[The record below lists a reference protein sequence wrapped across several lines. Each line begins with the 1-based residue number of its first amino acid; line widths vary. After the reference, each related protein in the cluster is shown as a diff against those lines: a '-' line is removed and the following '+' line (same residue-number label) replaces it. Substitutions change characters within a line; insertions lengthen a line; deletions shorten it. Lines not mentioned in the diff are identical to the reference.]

1 MFLVISGWGAL
12 KMQNLPNHKICYR
25 EAQLSSGQPGL
36 KLTFEQLDCSSC
48 KFTKEQNI
56 FTFITKN
63 FLAFLFG
70 KLLPCF
76 SFCHF
81 MKSSLASL
89 LSSLYYDLF
98 WFIALTNSFI
108 TLCKSTVAEVWYT
121 LNHSKALIKID
132 EYLRYDLQR
141 HVGHVHN
148 RGVIVLHLKFNT
160 TTENWF
166 AFCAALV
173 LTFVFNFFF
182 IN

>member
-1 MFLVISGWGAL
+1 MLFWGAL

-132 EYLRYDLQR
+132 EYLRYDLQ
-141 HVGHVHN
+141 N
-148 RGVIVLHLKFNT
+148 DFT
-160 TTENWF
+160 TCGTCSQQGSHCSTFKVQHDHWE
-166 AFCAALV
+166 LV
-173 LTFVFNFFF
+173 RLLCCLGTN
-182 IN
+182 ICI